1 MAWDWNYSTGCFINL
16 LMWACSAYVC
26 ASRDNTLHGYNQTSG
41 RVQGRFFGKQSR
53 ASGVKSLESISF
65 SRRNDSVSGSISPA
79 SPRLRI
85 RMLDEGIEVH
95 TYVAVLCYMYVHT
108 HSFTGLDNNQL
119 SLEKLITM
127 ISGVRL
133 HVLHRRNFSGT
144 ISLVS
149 CEECGL

>member
-1 MAWDWNYSTGCFINL
+1 M
-16 LMWACSAYVC
+16 
-26 ASRDNTLHGYNQTSG
+26 
-41 RVQGRFFGKQSR
+41 
-53 ASGVKSLESISF
+53 KSPESISF

-133 HVLHRRNFSGT
+133 HVLYRRNFSGT